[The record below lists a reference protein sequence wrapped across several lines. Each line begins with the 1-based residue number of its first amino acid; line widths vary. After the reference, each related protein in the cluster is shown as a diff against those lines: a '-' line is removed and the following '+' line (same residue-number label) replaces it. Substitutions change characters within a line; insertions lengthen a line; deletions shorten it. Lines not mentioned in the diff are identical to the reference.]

1 MPFEPSQ
8 YMRKLSR
15 SQKLKGKN
23 GQEEW
28 FTVESD
34 YLDVK
39 WRLVWL
45 REVAPDAVVTTDC
58 IERTDTFALFRAAVT
73 LPTGGHATGWG
84 SETKADFGDFI
95 EKAETKA
102 LGRALAALGFG
113 TQHAAELDEGGSIAD
128 APVEPKAK
136 PATSAAAGA
145 PISPLPSTN
154 LATHGVM
161 YEQAKG
167 RENPP
172 APAKPTAQERW
183 STDVAGTDT
192 ERDEAAA
199 KLRTAGKDKGMK
211 ASDLVDLARQAWP
224 HITTKEDFGTLTA
237 FQLGRLTGVVTGEDI
252 IDAHGK
258 IVPAPEQATI
268 AAELSAAMR
277 S

>member
-1 MPFEPSQ
+1 MAFEPSQ

-15 SQKLKGKN
+15 SQKRKGKN
-23 GQEEW
+23 GQDEW

-113 TQHAAELDEGGSIAD
+113 TQHAAELDEGGSVAD

-136 PATSAAAGA
+136 APTSAAAGA
-145 PISPLPSTN
+145 PIPPLPSTN
-154 LATHGVM
+154 LAKSEPVRA
-161 YEQAKG
+161 EA
-167 RENPP
+167 
-172 APAKPTAQERW
+172 
-183 STDVAGTDT
+183 DID
-192 ERDEAAA
+192 RDDASRRLKAAA
-199 KLRTAGKDKGMK
+199 KTKGMT
-211 ASDLVDLARQAWP
+211 AIALVDLAQRAWP
-224 HITTKEDFGTLTA
+224 HITTTEQMGTLTT
-237 FQLGRLTGVVTGEDI
+237 FQLDRLTDVVTGESI
-252 IDAHGK
+252 IDSGGR

-277 S
+277 

>member
-15 SQKLKGKN
+15 SQKRKGKN

-172 APAKPTAQERW
+172 AQAPKAPEADPSLDAARAALKTAMIVHNW
-183 STDVAGTDT
+183 SG
-192 ERDEAAA
+192 RMLIEAAGA
-199 KLRTAGKDKGMK
+199 
-211 ASDLVDLARQAWP
+211 VWP
-224 HITTKEDFGTLTA
+224 HVQTQQDFATLTT
-237 FQLGRLTGVVTGEDI
+237 FQLTRLTDVVTGESI
-252 IDAHGK
+252 IDSGGR
-258 IVPAPEQATI
+258 IVPAPEQPTI

-277 S
+277 